1 MVGCNFGAS
10 ERQNQLFL
18 KTEFHMLRCF
28 DVAATFTRAVD
39 RSWPLKK
46 RRLVSDFEQSAMAS
60 SGTLAGIDQTTKEQ
74 IAAAASNVH
83 VPKVE
88 MSSKPI
94 SPWYNV
100 KQAGGLTPLEMGLNF
115 GLVGASCVA
124 AQGTVHWTRTAMV
137 QQQLAGMRGEVP
149 LGMMAQTSAIFRSE
163 GMRGLY
169 RGFSAAALREATYSS
184 LRFGLYEPLKV
195 MMDTSDGKEEL
206 AVWKKVT
213 AGLVAGAGAAAIASP
228 CDLIM
233 IQMAASK
240 QFPPPSMYQ
249 VASQVIAK
257 DGIAGLYKG
266 IGTTVTRAAVLGATK
281 MATYDVVKTELRK
294 NGWAE
299 GPGLVFAASVVTG
312 LAITI
317 TTSPA
322 TNMQTIIMSGK
333 AAGGGSGM
341 LSAAQD
347 ILRRQGPVGFFRGF
361 GMQWA
366 RFGPY
371 AVVQFAVW
379 ESLRKAC
386 GIGAI

>member
-1 MVGCNFGAS
+1 M
-10 ERQNQLFL
+10 
-18 KTEFHMLRCF
+18 
-28 DVAATFTRAVD
+28 
-39 RSWPLKK
+39 
-46 RRLVSDFEQSAMAS
+46 SDFEQSAMAS

-124 AQGTVHWTRTAMV
+124 AQGTVHWTHGDGPAAVGRHA
-137 QQQLAGMRGEVP
+137 RRVP

-163 GMRGLY
+163 GDAGPVPRLLRRCVARGDVQL
-169 RGFSAAALREATYSS
+169 

-228 CDLIM
+228 SDLIM
-233 IQMAASK
+233 IQMAAS
-240 QFPPPSMYQ
+240 QAVPTAVHVPGGESGDRQGWHRGPVQ
-249 VASQVIAK
+249 GNRHDCDARGGARRHE
-257 DGIAGLYKG
+257 DGHLRRRQDGA
-266 IGTTVTRAAVLGATK
+266 RA
-281 MATYDVVKTELRK
+281 
-294 NGWAE
+294 NGWRE

-333 AAGGGSGM
+333 AAGGGGGCSPPARTSCAGK
-341 LSAAQD
+341 
-347 ILRRQGPVGFFRGF
+347 GPVGFFRGF

-386 GIGAI
+386 GIGPSQKREFGDSTDWIRR

>member
-1 MVGCNFGAS
+1 MA
-10 ERQNQLFL
+10 
-18 KTEFHMLRCF
+18 
-28 DVAATFTRAVD
+28 
-39 RSWPLKK
+39 
-46 RRLVSDFEQSAMAS
+46 SAMKVTANAPEAPIAPWYHTKL
-60 SGTLAGIDQTTKEQ
+60 SGGMT
-74 IAAAASNVH
+74 
-83 VPKVE
+83 PVE
-88 MSSKPI
+88 MG
-94 SPWYNV
+94 V
-100 KQAGGLTPLEMGLNF
+100 NF

-137 QQQLAGMRGEVP
+137 QQQLAGMRGEQP
-149 LGMMAQTSAIFRSE
+149 LGMMQQTAAIWRAE
-163 GMRGLY
+163 GLRGLY

-195 MMDTSDGKEEL
+195 ALDTSGGTEEL

-228 CDLIM
+228 TDLIM

-240 QFPPPSMYQ
+240 QFPPPTMAQ
-249 VASQVIAK
+249 VAREVIAR
-257 DGIAGLYKG
+257 DGILGLYKG
-266 IGTTVTRAAVLGATK
+266 LGTTVTRAAVLGATK
-281 MATYDVVKTELRK
+281 MATYDVIKTELRK
-294 NGWAE
+294 AGWTE
-299 GPGLVFAASVVTG
+299 GPGLVFTASVATG

-322 TNMQTIIMSGK
+322 TNMQTIIMSSDK
-333 AAGGGSGM
+333 AGGGGM
-341 LSAAQD
+341 IAAASD
-347 ILRRQGPVGFFRGF
+347 IMRRQGPIGFFRGF

-386 GIGAI
+386 GISAI

>member
-1 MVGCNFGAS
+1 
-10 ERQNQLFL
+10 
-18 KTEFHMLRCF
+18 MLTCPATSRARRSILAPEK
-28 DVAATFTRAVD
+28 AA
-39 RSWPLKK
+39 LGE
-46 RRLVSDFEQSAMAS
+46 SDFEQSAMAS

-228 CDLIM
+228 SDLIM

>member
-1 MVGCNFGAS
+1 
-10 ERQNQLFL
+10 
-18 KTEFHMLRCF
+18 MLRCF

-46 RRLVSDFEQSAMAS
+46 RRLVSDFAQSARAS

-228 CDLIM
+228 SDLIM

>member
-1 MVGCNFGAS
+1 MSTTA
-10 ERQNQLFL
+10 
-18 KTEFHMLRCF
+18 TTATT
-28 DVAATFTRAVD
+28 AAT
-39 RSWPLKK
+39 
-46 RRLVSDFEQSAMAS
+46 
-60 SGTLAGIDQTTKEQ
+60 
-74 IAAAASNVH
+74 
-83 VPKVE
+83 
-88 MSSKPI
+88 

-100 KQAGGLTPLEMGLNF
+100 KSSGGLTPLEMGLNF

-137 QQQLAGMRGEVP
+137 QQQLAGMRGEQP
-149 LGMMAQTSAIFRSE
+149 MGMMEQTAAIWRAE

-195 MMDTSDGKEEL
+195 ALDTSDGKEDL
-206 AVWKKVT
+206 AVWKKVI

-228 CDLIM
+228 TDLLM

-240 QFPPPSMYQ
+240 QFPPPSMMQ
-249 VASQVIAK
+249 VGREVIAR
-257 DGIAGLYKG
+257 DGPMGLYKG
-266 IGTTVTRAAVLGATK
+266 LGTTVTRAAVLGATK
-281 MATYDVVKTELRK
+281 MATYDVLKTELRK
-294 NGWAE
+294 TYGWQE
-299 GPGLVFAASVVTG
+299 GPGLVFVASVATG

-322 TNMQTIIMSGK
+322 TNMQTLIMSGNITGGGGGMLD
-333 AAGGGSGM
+333 AAG
-341 LSAAQD
+341 D
-347 ILRRQGPVGFFRGF
+347 IMRRQGPIGFFRGF

-379 ESLRKAC
+379 ESLRNVC
-386 GIGAI
+386 GLGAI